1 MYSVKIGFYRLVDAV
16 RWLWF
21 QLKRWLLIEILPI
34 LLLFIIIGATKV
46 TLADLV
52 EFPGVLIVGV
62 LALPWIYTI
71 GKFIWDFMKAF
82 FFLCY
87 LPLYVLLYSLH
98 VWLKEFAINA
108 KILRKL
114 YYR

>member
-1 MYSVKIGFYRLVDAV
+1 MYSVKIGLYRLIDTVK
-16 RWLWF
+16 WLWF
-21 QLKRWLLIEILPI
+21 QLKRWFLIEILPV
-34 LLLFIIIGATKV
+34 LLLFIIIGTTKV

-62 LALPWIYTI
+62 LALPLIYTI
-71 GKFIWDFMKAF
+71 LKFAWDFMKAIL
-82 FFLCY
+82 FLCY
-87 LPLYVLLYSLH
+87 LPLYVLLYSIK
-98 VWLKEFAINA
+98 VWWKEFAINV